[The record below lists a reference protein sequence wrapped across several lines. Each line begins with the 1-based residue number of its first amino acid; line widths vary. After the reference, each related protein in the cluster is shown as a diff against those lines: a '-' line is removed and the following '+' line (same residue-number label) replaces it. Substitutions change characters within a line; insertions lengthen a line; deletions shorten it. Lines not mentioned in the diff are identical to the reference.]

1 MEGAKWWHFGRRGGG
16 SVLYINPN
24 KHKIICNSV
33 KTSVIRE
40 KMDIIIDILE
50 LSKTFDK
57 PVNTAAADAYHT
69 EYDVGKYSIAT
80 SFTCFFV

>member
-1 MEGAKWWHFGRRGGG
+1 MEGAKWWHFGRRGGGG

-40 KMDIIIDILE
+40 KIDIKIDILE
-50 LSKTFDK
+50 LSKTFSNILD
-57 PVNTAAADAYHT
+57 H
-69 EYDVGKYSIAT
+69 SRL
-80 SFTCFFV
+80 F